1 MCQVN
6 RLWQWIENSYKEDMM
21 YWVLLLYFLW
31 ILMIVGLM
39 RIVLYFTGL
48 DRPIKV
54 RNPVQKVG
62 KIDQT

>member
-1 MCQVN
+1 
-6 RLWQWIENSYKEDMM
+6 
-21 YWVLLLYFLW
+21 
-31 ILMIVGLM
+31 LM